1 MKLSLQYVNDKE
13 GNLQAVQVPI
23 AEWKKLLKKLRAYEQ
38 SLKIKSDLE
47 EAFAEVRQM
56 REGKIQKQTL
66 SDFLHEL

>member
-13 GNLQAVQVPI
+13 GNLQAVQIPI
-23 AEWKKLLKKLRAYEQ
+23 AEWKKLLKKLSTYEQ

-47 EAFAEVRQM
+47 EAFAEVKQM

>member
-23 AEWKKLLKKLRAYEQ
+23 AEWKKLLKKLSAYEQ